1 MPDREAVIAR
11 FPRRIRDR
19 LDAFSEAVDTL
30 PADAIRLYATR
41 PLDAVAHDTAR
52 DTADRIAGEHGW
64 GDGVAALRGLALD
77 WVDGRLRDPQAAL
90 AWTGARNE
98 AFSTRTGD
106 LALAAQSLTDAFRA
120 VAFWDELDE
129 ADRDELLGPWA
140 SLVETV

>member
-1 MPDREAVIAR
+1 MPDREGAIAR

-19 LDAFSEAVDTL
+19 LDAFAEAVDAL

-41 PLDAVAHDTAR
+41 PLDPTAHDTAR
-52 DTADRIAGEHGW
+52 DTADRIACEHAW
-64 GDGVAALRGLALD
+64 GDAVAALRSLAID
-77 WVDGRLRDPQAAL
+77 WVDSRLRDPQAGL

-120 VAFWDELDE
+120 VALWDELDE
-129 ADRDELLGPWA
+129 ADRDELLGPWG
-140 SLVETV
+140 SLVETT